1 MFSAG
6 MRRNKNRET
15 PYSEEEH
22 MCYAARV
29 ASSPGDVSIGI
40 LPRWVMIVALAFLMV
55 GIAG

>member
-1 MFSAG
+1 

-29 ASSPGDVSIGI
+29 ATSPGDVSIGI